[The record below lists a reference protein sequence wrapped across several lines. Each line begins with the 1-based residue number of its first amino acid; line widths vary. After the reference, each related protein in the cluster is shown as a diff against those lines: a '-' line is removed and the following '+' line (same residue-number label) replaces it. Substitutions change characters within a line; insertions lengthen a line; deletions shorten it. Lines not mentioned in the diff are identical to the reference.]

1 MSHIT
6 TKQLRYLLA
15 IARSGSFTAASHLLN
30 VSQPA
35 LGLQIR
41 ALEEHLGTDLL
52 LRGARGVELSASG
65 RKFLI
70 HAEAILN
77 LMDIA
82 EEDVRRLS
90 RSQIDDIELGVTPTC
105 GRALFEHLLHG
116 ETTRQAPFR
125 LRLLEGLSDE
135 LLKYVQTG
143 RLHCAFCYDVQ
154 ASETYDAIPMFE
166 EDLVLVGRRDLVS
179 RPELSF
185 KDLERYPLVLGP
197 NSSASRRAISAMA
210 EEQKASL
217 DVRME
222 IVPISLKRDILIRR
236 GFSTIVPYGLFLSEI
251 ESGVLGA
258 SRLIPGIRRIMS
270 LVIRRDAPGALIA
283 PVVRAARAGIDG
295 HVREGRLGWRLPDVA
310 AGPSYKQIF

>member
-1 MSHIT
+1 MSHVT
-6 TKQLRYLLA
+6 TKQLRYFLS

-41 ALEEHLGTDLL
+41 TLEEHLGTTLL

-65 RKFLI
+65 RKFI
-70 HAEAILN
+70 VHAEAILN
-77 LMDIA
+77 AMDIA

-90 RSQIDDIELGVTPTC
+90 RSRVNDIALGVTPAC

-116 ETTRQAPFR
+116 DMPREAPFR

-135 LLKYVQTG
+135 LLKHVQTG
-143 RLHCAFCYDVQ
+143 RLHCAFCYDVH
-154 ASETYDAIPMFE
+154 ASETYDAISVFE
-166 EDLVLVGRRDLVS
+166 EDLVLVGRRDVVNQ
-179 RPELSF
+179 REISF

-210 EEQKASL
+210 GEQNASL

-222 IVPISLKRDILIRR
+222 LVPISLKRDVLIRR
-236 GFSTIVPYGLFLSEI
+236 GLSTIVPYGLFLSEI
-251 ESGVLGA
+251 ESGVFGA
-258 SRLIPGIRRIMS
+258 ARLVPTIRRTMS
-270 LVIRRDAPGALIA
+270 LVIRRDAPDALVA
-283 PVVRAARAGIDG
+283 PIVMAARAGVDR
-295 HVREGRLGWRLPDVA
+295 HVREGRLGWRLPDA
-310 AGPSYKQIF
+310 ATGPNCKSIF